1 MKTDN
6 KNKAIKKQS
15 GPTNKTKKREY
26 KQTGKKRGKPE
37 LKEIDFDE
45 LNKLINFG
53 HTGEECADWFNIDY
67 DTLNKRIK
75 EKFKISF
82 SEYHRRNIV
91 KFKSSLRRL
100 QFQSAMGIK
109 EKITKKDSA
118 GKDVIYEYYA
128 IKPSTD
134 MQKFLGK
141 QYLGQ
146 TEKVENT
153 MVELSDIAKKL
164 EDIFE

>member
-1 MKTDN
+1 MKTE
-6 KNKAIKKQS
+6 KNKTIKKQS
-15 GPTNKTKKREY
+15 GTEKR
-26 KQTGKKRGKPE
+26 KHRKTGKPKGKPE
-37 LKEIDFDE
+37 IKEIDFDE

-53 HTGEECADWFNIDY
+53 HTGEECADWFGIDY

-75 EKFKISF
+75 EKYGATF
-82 SEYHRRNIV
+82 SEYYRKNII

-109 EKITKKDSA
+109 EKIEKKDSK
-118 GKDVIYEYYA
+118 GKDKIYEYYVV
-128 IKPSTD
+128 KPSVD

-153 MVELSDIAKKL
+153 TVELTDIAKKL